1 MTTKEQIQK
10 LAKEIVRLVNT
21 IVRLKGKRSESEAA
35 YLELSGQLQASIVSN
50 GELSVKLQEAVD
62 GRVSLALQL
71 DTANVSLAEAL
82 SNDRADAAA
91 IAAAVKATEEQ
102 QAITASLLV
111 NAQEVT
117 DALAAESAKSEEL
130 AKSLALATESAAQVK
145 ADAEALEASEAAEL
159 EALIAQAQAVVD

>member
-10 LAKEIVRLVNT
+10 LATEIVRLANI

-35 YLELSGQLQASIVSN
+35 YLELSGQLQASIASN
-50 GELSVKLQEAVD
+50 GELSIKLQEAID
-62 GRVSLALQL
+62 GRIALALKL
-71 DTANVSLAEAL
+71 DETNVSLAEAL
-82 SNDRADAAA
+82 SNDKADAAA

-117 DALAAESAKSEEL
+117 DALAVESGKSEEL

-145 ADAEALEASEAAEL
+145 ADGEALEAAEAAEL
-159 EALIAQAQAVVD
+159 EELIQQAQAVVD